1 MKHTKA
7 EMEAVVAAKKK
18 IKIDDSD
25 IGLLI
30 DTLISK
36 GVIDKNDLKG
46 ALKDMAK

>member
-1 MKHTKA
+1 MRHTTE
-7 EMEAVVAAKKK
+7 EMVAIVAAKKK